1 MKLPFARR
9 PAEPPAGHVA
19 ATFTVLGLSCA
30 NCAMSVDWAVEALE
44 GVAESTTSFAR
55 GETLVVFD
63 PARLAPADV
72 VAAIERAGYR
82 AEPVPTKP
90 QE

>member
-1 MKLPFARR
+1 MKLPFKRR

-19 ATFTVLGLSCA
+19 ATFAIRGMSCA

-44 GVAESTTSFAR
+44 GVAESTTSYAR
-55 GETLVVFD
+55 GEAIVVYD
-63 PARLAPADV
+63 PARLTSADV
-72 VAAIERAGYR
+72 VAAIDRAGYR
-82 AEPVPTKP
+82 AEPVPANP